1 MLKLNGI
8 GVSEGIAFSK
18 VFIYKKENP
27 EIVKKAV
34 KDTEAELT
42 KFKSALD
49 ESEEQLDLLYKK
61 ACEELGEEDAG
72 IFTAHKM
79 FLEDPEF
86 VLGIRENI
94 NSGDNAEFAVKKVA
108 DSFIESFSLIDDEY
122 IRERIADIK
131 DVSERLIKNIMGIKE
146 KSLSDIEEE
155 CIIAAYDLTPSDT
168 AAMNKEKIKG
178 FITQIGGKTSHT
190 SIIAKTI
197 GIPAVVGVDDIFKR
211 FKGGENIILDG
222 FSGSV
227 FISPDEDT
235 AVKYMEISVN
245 YNNEKNKLK
254 KYTERETVTS
264 DGKKYKVF
272 ANIANHH
279 DVSYVTENGAE
290 GIGLFRTEF
299 IFMDRSSLPTEDEQF
314 EIYKSVLESMAEKP
328 VIIRTLDIGGDKEA
342 QALNLSKEA
351 NPFMGYRAI
360 RICLDRKDIF
370 KTQLRA
376 ILRAGVYGNAEIM
389 FPMISSV
396 EELLKAKDVL
406 NEVKNELKS
415 ENAEFSENI
424 KIGIMIEVP
433 SAALIS
439 DILAKNCD
447 FFSIGTNDL
456 IQYFTAVDR
465 TNEKVQDLYNP
476 YNPAIIRILNYII
489 FNGLKA
495 GITVGMC
502 GELASDENFT
512 DMLCGFGLN
521 EFSVNPS
528 SVLKTRRN
536 ICLSNSKDNEK
547 KASDVLKA
555 QSSDEVKNIL
565 KNGM

>member
-155 CIIAAYDLTPSDT
+155 CIIVAYDLTPSDT

-211 FKGGENIILDG
+211 FKGSENIILDG
-222 FSGSV
+222 FSG
-227 FISPDEDT
+227 
-235 AVKYMEISVN
+235 
-245 YNNEKNKLK
+245 
-254 KYTERETVTS
+254 
-264 DGKKYKVF
+264 
-272 ANIANHH
+272 
-279 DVSYVTENGAE
+279 
-290 GIGLFRTEF
+290 
-299 IFMDRSSLPTEDEQF
+299 
-314 EIYKSVLESMAEKP
+314 
-328 VIIRTLDIGGDKEA
+328 
-342 QALNLSKEA
+342 
-351 NPFMGYRAI
+351 
-360 RICLDRKDIF
+360 
-370 KTQLRA
+370 
-376 ILRAGVYGNAEIM
+376 
-389 FPMISSV
+389 
-396 EELLKAKDVL
+396 
-406 NEVKNELKS
+406 
-415 ENAEFSENI
+415 
-424 KIGIMIEVP
+424 
-433 SAALIS
+433 
-439 DILAKNCD
+439 
-447 FFSIGTNDL
+447 
-456 IQYFTAVDR
+456 
-465 TNEKVQDLYNP
+465 
-476 YNPAIIRILNYII
+476 
-489 FNGLKA
+489 
-495 GITVGMC
+495 
-502 GELASDENFT
+502 
-512 DMLCGFGLN
+512 
-521 EFSVNPS
+521 
-528 SVLKTRRN
+528 
-536 ICLSNSKDNEK
+536 
-547 KASDVLKA
+547 
-555 QSSDEVKNIL
+555 
-565 KNGM
+565 